1 MLETG
6 SGATS
11 GDSCVRS
18 KLRAIRSSATPPHNE
33 MDAQTHLASHQG
45 QGHSI
50 GQQSPKPATRVAGPS
65 IPKVSGSNAHSDSE
79 HGNHDGLLKNRM
91 VRGAPPKQG
100 LGLLAQESQP
110 DSYKLVGTKSHS
122 PDVVT
127 LSSKNHGSCSPSV
140 VRQHDSISLPEKTRN
155 PTNRLSDVAHNRDSG
170 SLRFDRGSS
179 SPSSPSRGAECA
191 SGSGVQ
197 SRSDR
202 FRMGLR
208 QNDLPMG
215 STSSSSV
222 SPNRPVCHKGQ
233 QPNKEVHLSMP
244 GPSGGGHGR
253 KHGRLESLEVRIP
266 FSAVKIPPVSHR
278 QNLSFQ
284 GEGSPHRPPP
294 SRFAHV
300 GVAQLAVPGPAQ
312 IATPRIL
319 EPAHDTRGGVSPSS
333 GIIEASRVDSISKA
347 YKRKGFSQRS
357 INYFNKGLTE
367 SSKKTYQSAWGL
379 FLEFLATQGVP
390 FHSASE
396 AHVFDFLAHQI
407 DHLNRKYR
415 TIAKY
420 RSALRIPLKVTLNV
434 DIDSVFSHYFMRG
447 YYRAN
452 PPSRVPMPTWS
463 LDTLLDFLKSDIF
476 EPLDQVDFFHLTL
489 KTLVLIILATG
500 RRISEVA
507 NISRESFHCG
517 NSTVLFLQW
526 VSEFQPKNFVL
537 VEKGKAKNKVAIP
550 SCPSISPLAVK
561 GKEDR
566 SLCPVRAFRIFRDRT
581 SGTGFSKVFLWD
593 HLSNKEK
600 VNVSKLTRTFIQ
612 AVEFSQTHAGIFG
625 NPAIGP
631 HQGRKLAA
639 SYGLLLCNNLRDER
653 ALMHA
658 MGFSSLSVLRKVYI
672 NNVPPLS
679 HKCVVPGGTYIPGV
693 SRDTPYR

>member
-1 MLETG
+1 
-6 SGATS
+6 
-11 GDSCVRS
+11 
-18 KLRAIRSSATPPHNE
+18 
-33 MDAQTHLASHQG
+33 
-45 QGHSI
+45 
-50 GQQSPKPATRVAGPS
+50 
-65 IPKVSGSNAHSDSE
+65 
-79 HGNHDGLLKNRM
+79 
-91 VRGAPPKQG
+91 
-100 LGLLAQESQP
+100 
-110 DSYKLVGTKSHS
+110 
-122 PDVVT
+122 
-127 LSSKNHGSCSPSV
+127 
-140 VRQHDSISLPEKTRN
+140 
-155 PTNRLSDVAHNRDSG
+155 
-170 SLRFDRGSS
+170 
-179 SPSSPSRGAECA
+179 
-191 SGSGVQ
+191 
-197 SRSDR
+197 
-202 FRMGLR
+202 
-208 QNDLPMG
+208 
-215 STSSSSV
+215 
-222 SPNRPVCHKGQ
+222 
-233 QPNKEVHLSMP
+233 
-244 GPSGGGHGR
+244 
-253 KHGRLESLEVRIP
+253 
-266 FSAVKIPPVSHR
+266 
-278 QNLSFQ
+278 
-284 GEGSPHRPPP
+284 
-294 SRFAHV
+294 
-300 GVAQLAVPGPAQ
+300 
-312 IATPRIL
+312 
-319 EPAHDTRGGVSPSS
+319 
-333 GIIEASRVDSISKA
+333 
-347 YKRKGFSQRS
+347 
-357 INYFNKGLTE
+357 
-367 SSKKTYQSAWGL
+367 
-379 FLEFLATQGVP
+379 
-390 FHSASE
+390 
-396 AHVFDFLAHQI
+396 
-407 DHLNRKYR
+407 
-415 TIAKY
+415 
-420 RSALRIPLKVTLNV
+420 
-434 DIDSVFSHYFMRG
+434 
-447 YYRAN
+447 
-452 PPSRVPMPTWS
+452 MPTWS

-566 SLCPVRAFRIFRDRT
+566 SLCLVRAFRIFRDRT

-593 HLSNKEK
+593 HGSNKEK